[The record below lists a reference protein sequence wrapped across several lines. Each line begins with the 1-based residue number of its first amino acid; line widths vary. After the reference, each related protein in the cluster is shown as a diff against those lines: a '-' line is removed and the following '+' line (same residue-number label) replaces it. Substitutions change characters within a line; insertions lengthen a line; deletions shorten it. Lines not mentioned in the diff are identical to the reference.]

1 MIPVPPLADV
11 VTEALTG
18 VASALEGPVH
28 ALALILALLL
38 VLETGRAAS
47 EAARRLRPGRPRL
60 LAVAAGALA
69 NPGRAPEF
77 ARAAPGALAEQAVRG
92 MAEARATG
100 RPDAVED
107 ALADY
112 ELHVQRRLDRTRM
125 LVRAG
130 PAVGLMGTLIPLG
143 PGIAALGRGDVAAL
157 AGDLRTAFAATV
169 LGILVGTV
177 AFALTLIRTRTATE
191 DLAALERA
199 ARVPVDQTAG

>member
-1 MIPVPPLADV
+1 MTPAAPLADV
-11 VTEALTG
+11 VTDALTD
-18 VASALEGPVH
+18 VASALQTPVH
-28 ALALILALLL
+28 VLALALGLLL
-38 VLETGRAAS
+38 ILELGRAAA
-47 EAARRLRPGRPRL
+47 EAARRLRPARPRL

-69 NPGRAPEF
+69 DPGRAPEI
-77 ARAAPGALAEQAVRG
+77 ARAAPGALTERAIRD

-100 RPDAVED
+100 RPEAVED

-112 ELHVQRRLDRTRM
+112 ELGVQRRLDRTRM

-169 LGILVGTV
+169 IGILVGTA
-177 AFALTLIRTRTATE
+177 AFALTLVRTRIATE

-199 ARVPVDQTAG
+199 ARTSGEATGR